1 MTPNDGTVDGPTG
14 VSSFVDV
21 TDNTA
26 PDAPVIEP
34 IDPFRNE
41 TTVEL
46 EGTCEADCDMTFY
59 CADQTFAWQE
69 YTTCASNGTFYHNLG
84 NLLTPGYNTSCYA
97 TCTDS
102 AANESGASNQVMTE
116 ACLTVDPYENS
127 LGDGDSATYAID
139 NWATL
144 PDDNSVTAVVV
155 GNILEESSVWD
166 SDWYKFDTSD
176 DVTADMIAGEN
187 NFNFQVQLAQGAGTY
202 SFLVYRGGSNP
213 SSDLECPGQVNS
225 GYTEYS
231 FFAQDNGDG
240 NHSPPANTKECGPSA
255 ADPLHNIC
263 EDLSDVYYIEII
275 RDLSAVPSCPLRAA
289 DYKRRTLIRMTSPT
303 VRVVAAAILNDGRL
317 LAVRRGP
324 TMSSP
329 GFWEFPGGKVEE
341 GETDEEALAR
351 EIMEE
356 LRLQV
361 VVGPKLAE
369 TSDGRLEIALFD
381 CAIQAGELCLLEHSE
396 SLWLVD
402 GDLDNPEWAPMDLPL
417 VEAAKRYYQ
426 GHLNSKGT

>member
-1 MTPNDGTVDGPTG
+1 MLNSPPTAPNVSVSPSSPDDSDDLLCIFSGSSDADTDPVTYDIEWFEITAGLSSITGSTLPNAETSIGERWYCEVTPNDGTVDGPTG

-116 ACLTVDPYENS
+116 ACLTVDPYENTSETETPRPTPSTTGRHYRMTTRLRRS
-127 LGDGDSATYAID
+127 LWVIFSKVLGLS
-139 NWATL
+139 
-144 PDDNSVTAVVV
+144 
-155 GNILEESSVWD
+155 

-187 NFNFQVQLAQGAGTY
+187 NFNFQVQRSRCRNVQFSGLPGRVKSKLRSGMPWTSEQRIHRIQ
-202 SFLVYRGGSNP
+202 LLR
-213 SSDLECPGQVNS
+213 PGQW
-225 GYTEYS
+225 
-231 FFAQDNGDG
+231 
-240 NHSPPANTKECGPSA
+240 
-255 ADPLHNIC
+255 
-263 EDLSDVYYIEII
+263 
-275 RDLSAVPSCPLRAA
+275 
-289 DYKRRTLIRMTSPT
+289 RRQSLP
-303 VRVVAAAILNDGRL
+303 
-317 LAVRRGP
+317 
-324 TMSSP
+324 
-329 GFWEFPGGKVEE
+329 
-341 GETDEEALAR
+341 AR
-351 EIMEE
+351 EHEGM
-356 LRLQV
+356 
-361 VVGPKLAE
+361 
-369 TSDGRLEIALFD
+369 
-381 CAIQAGELCLLEHSE
+381 
-396 SLWLVD
+396 
-402 GDLDNPEWAPMDLPL
+402 WA
-417 VEAAKRYYQ
+417 VCC
-426 GHLNSKGT
+426 